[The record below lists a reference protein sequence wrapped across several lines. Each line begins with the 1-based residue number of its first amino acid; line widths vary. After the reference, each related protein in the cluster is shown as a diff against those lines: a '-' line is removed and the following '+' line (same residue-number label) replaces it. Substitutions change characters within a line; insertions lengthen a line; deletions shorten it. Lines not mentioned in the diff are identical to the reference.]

1 MKTKK
6 QLEKEI
12 EEDEKII
19 RTMTPMSINADLKK
33 LNLRVIDNELNKAT
47 LTQTNEIIKLIEGIE
62 IIKESVGKGCN
73 NKKEMELFRFGY
85 ENGRKVFISELLRK
99 IKGDGE

>member
-12 EEDEKII
+12 EMLIEITKKCLACDGADYC
-19 RTMTPMSINADLKK
+19 RTHLFMLDRDRT
-33 LNLRVIDNELNKAT
+33 T
-47 LTQTNEIIKLIEGIE
+47 LTQTNEIIKLIEDVDIELLFTDIKDKDKNKVDLSDDVME
-62 IIKESVGKGCN
+62 IIRIWWEYKSK
-73 NKKEMELFRFGY
+73 
-85 ENGRKVFISELLRK
+85 ELLTK